1 MSAAAPAMPLP
12 NLRADLVLLEAAPT
26 REGEPR
32 WLIHDP
38 LQQRYIQIE
47 ATAHR
52 LLTLWSSAR
61 TTFELARAVFERF
74 HVAIDAREIETFS
87 RFLAA
92 NHLTVGAAGD
102 WRRLYEA
109 GQQRRSL
116 AWRILHGYLFFRIPL
131 VRPNRFLRA
140 TWPFV
145 SFLFTR
151 GAVFGLACIGLA
163 GLYLVSRQWDA
174 FLSTFSYL
182 FSADGVVAFAVALVL
197 VKLAHELGHA
207 YMAVRFGCH
216 VPTMGI
222 AFVVLAPMPYTD
234 VTDAWRLTDRRQRL
248 MIDAAGMMVEIG
260 IAALATFLWAFLPDG
275 PARSVVFTLATA
287 SWLMSLAV
295 NLSPLMR
302 FDGYYLLSDLLG
314 VENLQQR
321 AFALGR
327 WRLRELLFGIGF
339 APPERFPPRLHS
351 LLIVYAWF
359 TWLYRLVLFFGIAL
373 FVYHYFFKALGLL
386 LFLVEIGYFIALPI
400 ASELVVWFHL
410 RRLMVRSR
418 RSWLTAGVV
427 LAGLTLLFVPWSGR
441 VHVPALLEIE
451 DTAQLFPPVA
461 ARVER
466 IDVAQGETV
475 AAGQALMTLSS
486 PALER
491 EIEQTRIRLALT
503 RMRLA
508 RGAGDDVDRAE
519 TMILKNEY
527 VALESRLVGLD
538 VERRRLVVTSPMAGV
553 VLELNP
559 SLHPG
564 RWLGVKEM
572 LALVGDPGRLAA
584 RGYLAEADL
593 WRVRTGAEA
602 LFVPDVPTRASVALE
617 LRDVS
622 RAGVATIDLAE
633 LASTAGG
640 PVPARTDAQQ
650 RAVPMSGQYLSHFRA
665 AGAAGTGPE
674 RAIRGIVHV
683 QGEAESFAAAIWRQV
698 LRVLVREAGA

>member
-1 MSAAAPAMPLP
+1 MSTAAPATPLP
-12 NLRADLVLLEAAPT
+12 ALRSDLVLLEAAPA
-26 REGEPR
+26 REGQPR

-52 LLTLWSSAR
+52 LLTLWSPAR
-61 TTFELARAVFERF
+61 TAFDLAKAMFERF
-74 HVAIDAREIETFS
+74 HVEIDVREIEAFS
-87 RFLAA
+87 GFLKA
-92 NHLTVGAAGD
+92 NHLTAGAAGD

-151 GAVFGLACIGLA
+151 GSVIGLAFIGLA

-182 FSADGVVAFAVALVL
+182 FSFDGVIAFGVALVL

-260 IAALATFLWAFLPDG
+260 IAAVATFLWAFLPDG

-339 APPERFPPRLHS
+339 AAPERFPPRLHS
-351 LLIVYAWF
+351 LLIAYAWF

-373 FVYHYFFKALGLL
+373 FVYHYFFKALGIL

-400 ASELVVWFHL
+400 ASEFVVWFHL
-410 RRLMVRSR
+410 RRLMARSR
-418 RSWLTAGVV
+418 RSWVTAGILTAGV
-427 LAGLTLLFVPWSGR
+427 AILFVPWSGT
-441 VHVPALLEIE
+441 VHVPALLEVE
-451 DTAQLFPPVA
+451 ETAQLFPPVA

-466 IDVAQGETV
+466 VDVTQGERV
-475 AAGQALMTLSS
+475 AAGQRLMTLRA

-491 EIEQTRIRLALT
+491 EIRLAEIKLELT
-503 RMRLA
+503 RLRLA

-519 TMILKNEY
+519 TTILQNERT
-527 VALESRLVGLD
+527 ALESRLAGLEN
-538 VERRRLVVTSPMAGV
+538 ERRRLVVTSPMAGV

-559 SLHPG
+559 SLHAG
-564 RWLGVKEM
+564 RWLSVKEM
-572 LALVGDPGRLAA
+572 LALVGDPNRLAA
-584 RGYLAEADL
+584 RGYLAERDL
-593 WRVRTGAEA
+593 WRVQPGAEA
-602 LFVPDVPTRASVALE
+602 RFVPDMPTRPSVV
-617 LRDVS
+617 LRLHDVS
-622 RAGVATIDLAE
+622 RAGVAALDLVE

-640 PVPARTDAQQ
+640 PVPTRADPQQ
-650 RAVPMSGQYLSHFRA
+650 RQVPTSGQYLSHFRA
-665 AGAAGTGPE
+665 AGSVEAGPE
-674 RAIRGIVHV
+674 RAIRGVVHV
-683 QGEAESFAAAIWRQV
+683 QGEPESFAAAIWRQI

>member
-1 MSAAAPAMPLP
+1 MSTAAPATPLP
-12 NLRADLVLLEAAPT
+12 ALRSDLVLLEAAPA
-26 REGEPR
+26 REGQPR

-52 LLTLWSSAR
+52 LLTLWSPAR
-61 TTFELARAVFERF
+61 TAFDLAKAMFERF
-74 HVAIDAREIETFS
+74 HVEIDVREIEAFS
-87 RFLAA
+87 GFLKA
-92 NHLTVGAAGD
+92 NHLTAGAAGD
-102 WRRLYEA
+102 WQRLYEA
-109 GQQRRSL
+109 GRQRRSL
-116 AWRILHGYLFFRIPL
+116 AWRVLHGYLFFRIPL

-151 GAVFGLACIGLA
+151 GAVIGLAFIGLA

-182 FSADGVVAFAVALVL
+182 FSFDGIVAFGIALVL

-260 IAALATFLWAFLPDG
+260 IAAVATFLWAFLPDG

-339 APPERFPPRLHS
+339 APPERFSPRLHS

-359 TWLYRLVLFFGIAL
+359 TWIYRLVLFFGIAL
-373 FVYHYFFKALGLL
+373 FVYHYFFKALGIL

-400 ASELVVWFHL
+400 ASEFVVWFHL
-410 RRLMVRSR
+410 RRLIVHSR
-418 RSWLTAGVV
+418 RSWFTAGI
-427 LAGLTLLFVPWSGR
+427 LAAGLAILFVPWSGT
-441 VHVPALLEIE
+441 VHVPALLEVE
-451 DTAQLFPPVA
+451 ETAQLFPPVA
-461 ARVER
+461 ARVEQV
-466 IDVAQGETV
+466 DVAQGERV
-475 AAGQALMTLSS
+475 AAGQRLMTLRA

-491 EIEQTRIRLALT
+491 EIRQTEIRLELT
-503 RMRLA
+503 RLRLA

-519 TMILKNEY
+519 TTILQNERT
-527 VALESRLVGLD
+527 ALESRLAGLET
-538 VERRRLVVTSPMAGV
+538 ERRRLVVTSPMAGI

-559 SLHPG
+559 SLHAG
-564 RWLGVKEM
+564 RWLGVKDM
-572 LALVGDPGRLAA
+572 LALVGDPNRLAA
-584 RGYLAEADL
+584 RGYLAERDL
-593 WRVRTGAEA
+593 WRVHPGAEA
-602 LFVPDVPTRASVALE
+602 RFVPDMPTRPSVALR
-617 LRDVS
+617 LSDVS
-622 RAGVATIDLAE
+622 RAGVAAVDLVE

-640 PVPARTDAQQ
+640 PVPTRTDPQQ
-650 RAVPMSGQYLSHFRA
+650 RQVPTSGQYLSHFRA
-665 AGAAGTGPE
+665 AGPVEAGPE
-674 RAIRGIVHV
+674 RAIRGVVHV
-683 QGEAESFAAAIWRQV
+683 QGEPESFAAAIWRQV